1 MDELKNFSSNARLN
15 KLLTSV
21 VDEVREFAN
30 EQIERIQRLTQIGI
44 ALSAEQNIDKLLE
57 IIIEEA
63 MSFTAADAGTLY
75 IVDNENHCLQ
85 FKILRNLTQNT
96 HLGGTSGG
104 KINLPAVPLSVD
116 NQPNHSNVSSY
127 TALTGEIVN
136 IPDVYEAE
144 GFDFTGPK
152 KYDEQT
158 GYRSCS
164 MLVIPMKN
172 HENDIIGVLQLLN
185 ATAGDG
191 EVIAFSEEDVDLI
204 ASLASQ
210 AAVAL
215 ENATLIN
222 DLKDLFEA
230 FIQSIATAIDEK
242 SPYTAGHIRRVTG
255 LTMMI
260 AETINH
266 TNQAPFEKVN
276 LSPDEMEELRI
287 AAWMHDIGKITTPE
301 YVIDKSTKLQTIFDR
316 GELIDTRFQL
326 IRQSLENEWLHQ
338 QLAAQRKDTAAG
350 DELEKARQQHEAAL
364 TQLDEDLDFI
374 HRCNIAGERMD
385 DDALARIQRI
395 ATQKF
400 RINGEA
406 RSYLTTNEVY
416 NLSVRRGTLTSEER
430 SVIQNHALVSY
441 KMLKQLP
448 FPKKLSKVPEYAG
461 GHHEKLDGTGYPFG
475 LSSEQLP
482 LQARIMA
489 IADIFEALTAKDRP
503 YKRPMKLSTA
513 IRILGNMCDEMHT
526 DRSIYDLLISSGVLL
541 KYAEQELNKE
551 QIDVSPD
558 GV

>member
-63 MSFTAADAGTLY
+63 MSFTSADAGTLY

-152 KYDEQT
+152 KYDEKT

-266 TNQAPFEKVN
+266 TNQAPFEKVS

-338 QLAAQRKDTAAG
+338 QLAAQRKGATAG
-350 DELEKARQQHEAAL
+350 DELEKARQQHEAAM

-395 ATQKF
+395 AAQKF

-558 GV
+558 DV

>member
-21 VDEVREFAN
+21 VGEVREFAN

-44 ALSAEQNIDKLLE
+44 ALSAEQDIDKLLE

-63 MSFTAADAGTLY
+63 MSFTSADAGTLY

-85 FKILRNLTQNT
+85 FKILKNLTQNT
-96 HLGGTSGG
+96 HLGGTSGRE
-104 KINLPAVPLSVD
+104 INLPAVPLSVD

-136 IPDVYEAE
+136 IPDVYQAE

-185 ATAGDG
+185 ATTGDG
-191 EVIAFSEEDVDLI
+191 EVIAFSDEDVDLT

-266 TNQAPFEKVN
+266 TNQPPFDNVS
-276 LSPDEMEELRI
+276 LSSDELEELRI

-338 QLAAQRKDTAAG
+338 QLAAQRNGNTSG
-350 DELEKARQQHEAAL
+350 DDLEKARQQYEAAL

-374 HRCNIAGERMD
+374 HRCNIAGEKMD

-395 ATQKF
+395 AAEKF
-400 RINGEA
+400 RINGEE
-406 RSYLTTNEVY
+406 RSYLTTDEVY

-513 IRILGNMCDEMHT
+513 IRILGNMCDEKHT
-526 DRSIYDLLISSGVLL
+526 DRSIYDLLISTGVLL
-541 KYAEQELNKE
+541 KYADQELNKE

-558 GV
+558 DV